1 MIRVKIA
8 FKNLLRHK
16 FSSLVLVVVFLLA
29 TLALFWVFGWG
40 NAMAQVVIDYIYGFS
55 GDISYATNYFRQEEM
70 GTWWPSRE

>member
-29 TLALFWVFGWG
+29 TLALFWVLVGKRHGSSSDRLYLWF
-40 NAMAQVVIDYIYGFS
+40 
-55 GDISYATNYFRQEEM
+55 FR
-70 GTWWPSRE
+70 RY